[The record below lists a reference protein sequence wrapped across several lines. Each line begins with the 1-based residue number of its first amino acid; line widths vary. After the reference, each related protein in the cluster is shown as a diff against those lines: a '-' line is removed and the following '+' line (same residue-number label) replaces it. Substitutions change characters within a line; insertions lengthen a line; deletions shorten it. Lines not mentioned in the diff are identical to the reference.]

1 MNGLTYLLETRRT
14 RPDKGNPL
22 LQGALGI
29 SSEAGEVTGLLEKH
43 LCQGHE
49 LDREKLKKELG
60 DVLWYMA
67 MLLDATDTSFEEVME
82 ANIAK
87 LRARYP
93 EKFSTR
99 DSVRRV
105 DEK

>member
-1 MNGLTYLLETRRT
+1 
-14 RPDKGNPL
+14 
-22 LQGALGI
+22 
-29 SSEAGEVTGLLEKH
+29 

-49 LDREKLKKELG
+49 LDREKLRKELG

-67 MLLDATDTSFEEVME
+67 MLLDGVDMTFEEVME

-87 LRARYP
+87 LKARYP

-105 DEK
+105 DEKNV